1 MRDAEITSWMQC
13 HERRR
18 GQTRASRCRYLNA
31 TLVSVSQVPTAA
43 AMYYDDIYVERLL
56 SEQTA
61 ALVGSEGG
69 KSPNFPAIARAKR
82 SIPQVSR
89 EYPACLCAKAS

>member
-1 MRDAEITSWMQC
+1 M
-13 HERRR
+13 
-18 GQTRASRCRYLNA
+18 
-31 TLVSVSQVPTAA
+31 VSVSQVPTAA

-69 KSPNFPAIARAKR
+69 ESTNFHAIARVK
-82 SIPQVSR
+82 PQASHIVSQMDANFSMLL
-89 EYPACLCAKAS
+89 E